1 MELHVLTSG
10 GLGEYKPQVFRSF
23 SPCQPDEEVKQKAW
37 LEHYERLLNVEFEWD
52 PEHLSDEPPL
62 EIPPIP
68 ISIDIVKKAISK
80 MKSGKAAG
88 PSGIMVEM
96 ISAARN
102 AVGSSA
108 CKRTP
113 TAGDLDV

>member
-1 MELHVLTSG
+1 MIE
-10 GLGEYKPQVFRSF
+10 F
-23 SPCQPDEEVKQKAW
+23 SMSEEVKQKAW
-37 LEHYERLLNVEFEWD
+37 LEHYEILLNVEFEWD
-52 PEHLSDEPPL
+52 PEHLHVSDEPPL
-62 EIPPIP
+62 EEPPIP

-88 PSGIMVEM
+88 PSGIVVEM

-108 CKRTP
+108 CKRT
-113 TAGDLDV
+113 LQVI